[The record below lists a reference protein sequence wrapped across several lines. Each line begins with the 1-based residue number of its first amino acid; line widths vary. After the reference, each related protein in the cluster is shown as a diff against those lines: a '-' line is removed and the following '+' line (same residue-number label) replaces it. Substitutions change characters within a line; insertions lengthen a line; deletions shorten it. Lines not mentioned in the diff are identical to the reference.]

1 MSRKAGKSS
10 SDGEERGIGER
21 DLLDSRVTMFRR
33 VRNRKEGP
41 EDTQVD
47 RESEQERMRYPCPL
61 LLAPVL
67 VL

>member
-1 MSRKAGKSS
+1 MERK
-10 SDGEERGIGER
+10 EELGNA
-21 DLLDSRVTMFRR
+21 LLDSRVTMFRR

-41 EDTQVD
+41 EDTQAD